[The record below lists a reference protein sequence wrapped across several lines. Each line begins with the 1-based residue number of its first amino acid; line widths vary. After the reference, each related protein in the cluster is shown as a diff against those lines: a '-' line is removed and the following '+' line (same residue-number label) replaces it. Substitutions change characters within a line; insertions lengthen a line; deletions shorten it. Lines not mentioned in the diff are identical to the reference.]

1 MANIKISALP
11 AAAALTGTEAVPVV
25 QSGVTVKT
33 TAAAIAATGTTPTLN
48 LVTTA
53 GNSTTPSIVFKASGS
68 GSTAYVSN
76 STGNW
81 LSLNG
86 VAEVVPAGGIAPV
99 TTNTY
104 VLGSTSFRWAKLWS
118 YDADLSGA
126 LAVSGNVTPALLT
139 ASKPV
144 FTDASKNLVSTGT
157 LAYDQGGTGQTT
169 YAAGDIVYASATN
182 TLTKLAIGTNG
193 QVLKVTAG
201 LLPAWDTDSAGTG
214 TVTSASVVSANGFA
228 GTVATATTTPAIT
241 LTTSI
246 TGLLKGNATAISAA
260 TAATDYVA
268 PSSYASANGLT
279 MATAR
284 ILGRTT
290 ASTGA
295 AEEITIGSGLSMT
308 AGTLIS
314 TGSGGSVTTVGWT
327 GGIVTVANQTTT
339 PAFTIA
345 GTSGGVPYFNSGTT
359 WDTSAALAANSLVIG
374 GGAGLAPS
382 TTTTGTGVL
391 TFLGTPSS
399 ANLAAA
405 VTDETGS
412 GALVFATSPT
422 LATSVDSGAT
432 FTAFAGATTSLTLG
446 GTGATSVLAVPG
458 TLEQS
463 STTGALTVAGGVYIA
478 KKLTAVGAAAT
489 GALTVTGAV
498 TATGGIDKLTSATGV
513 VSVAAAT
520 APSTGQVLMATNAT
534 TATWQTPS
542 SGVTQAK
549 ATAIAMIFGF

>member
-99 TTNTY
+99 TTTTY
-104 VLGSTSFRWAKLWS
+104 ALGSTSFRWAKLWS

-193 QVLKVTAG
+193 QVLKVTSG
-201 LLPAWDTDSAGTG
+201 LLPAWGTDSAGTG
-214 TVTSASVVSANGFA
+214 TVTSASVVSANGFS

-260 TAATDYVA
+260 AAATDYVA

-295 AEEITIGSGLSMT
+295 AEEITIGSGLSLT
-308 AGTLIS
+308 AGSLTATS
-314 TGSGGSVTTVGWT
+314 TGIS
-327 GGIVTVANQTTT
+327 
-339 PAFTIA
+339 
-345 GTSGGVPYFNSGTT
+345 
-359 WDTSAALAANSLVIG
+359 
-374 GGAGLAPS
+374 
-382 TTTTGTGVL
+382 
-391 TFLGTPSS
+391 
-399 ANLAAA
+399 
-405 VTDETGS
+405 
-412 GALVFATSPT
+412 
-422 LATSVDSGAT
+422 
-432 FTAFAGATTSLTLG
+432 
-446 GTGATSVLAVPG
+446 
-458 TLEQS
+458 
-463 STTGALTVAGGVYIA
+463 
-478 KKLTAVGAAAT
+478 
-489 GALTVTGAV
+489 
-498 TATGGIDKLTSATGV
+498 
-513 VSVAAAT
+513 
-520 APSTGQVLMATNAT
+520 
-534 TATWQTPS
+534 
-542 SGVTQAK
+542 QAK
-549 ATAIAMIFGF
+549 VTAIAMVLGF

>member
-99 TTNTY
+99 TTTTY
-104 VLGSTSFRWAKLWS
+104 ALGTTSFRWAKLWS

-182 TLTKLAIGTNG
+182 TLTKLPVGTNG

-201 LLPAWDTDSAGTG
+201 LLPAWGTDSAGTG

-295 AEEITIGSGLSMT
+295 AEEITIGSGLSLT
-308 AGTLIS
+308 AGSLTATS
-314 TGSGGSVTTVGWT
+314 TGIS
-327 GGIVTVANQTTT
+327 
-339 PAFTIA
+339 
-345 GTSGGVPYFNSGTT
+345 
-359 WDTSAALAANSLVIG
+359 
-374 GGAGLAPS
+374 
-382 TTTTGTGVL
+382 
-391 TFLGTPSS
+391 
-399 ANLAAA
+399 
-405 VTDETGS
+405 
-412 GALVFATSPT
+412 
-422 LATSVDSGAT
+422 
-432 FTAFAGATTSLTLG
+432 
-446 GTGATSVLAVPG
+446 
-458 TLEQS
+458 
-463 STTGALTVAGGVYIA
+463 
-478 KKLTAVGAAAT
+478 
-489 GALTVTGAV
+489 
-498 TATGGIDKLTSATGV
+498 
-513 VSVAAAT
+513 
-520 APSTGQVLMATNAT
+520 
-534 TATWQTPS
+534 
-542 SGVTQAK
+542 QAK
-549 ATAIAMIFGF
+549 VTAIAMVLGF

>member
-11 AAAALTGTEAVPVV
+11 AAATLTGAEEVPVV

-33 TAAAIAATGTTPTLN
+33 TVAAIAASSAPTLDQ
-48 LVTTA
+48 VTTA
-53 GNSTTPSIVFKASGS
+53 GNETTNPIVFNETGA
-68 GSTAYVSN
+68 STAYVGN

-99 TTNTY
+99 TNNTY
-104 VLGSTSFRWAKLWS
+104 VLGSTSFRWAKLWATDTS
-118 YDADLSGA
+118 LSGA
-126 LAVSGNVTPALLT
+126 ITVAGNITPALLT

-182 TLTKLAIGTNG
+182 TLTKLPVGTNG

-201 LLPAWDTDSAGTG
+201 LLPAWGTDSAGTG

-279 MATAR
+279 MATAKL
-284 ILGRTT
+284 LGRTT

-308 AGTLIS
+308 AGTLSS
-314 TGSGGSVTTVGWT
+314 TGSGGSVTSVAATVPTFLSVAGSPIT
-327 GGIVTVANQTTT
+327 TSGTLAVTLSGTALPN
-339 PAFTIA
+339 
-345 GTSGGVPYFNSGTT
+345 TSGGTGNNVAFTQYGVPYASSTTVLATTANGTT
-359 WDTSAALAANSLVIG
+359 GQAFVATTSAAPSWGVAGPAG
-374 GGAGLAPS
+374 GGTGVANNAAMTVTGSGNYAYTRTLTGATNVTFPTS
-382 TTTTGTGVL
+382 GTLTTTG
-391 TFLGTPSS
+391 
-399 ANLAAA
+399 
-405 VTDETGS
+405 
-412 GALVFATSPT
+412 
-422 LATSVDSGAT
+422 
-432 FTAFAGATTSLTLG
+432 
-446 GTGATSVLAVPG
+446 
-458 TLEQS
+458 
-463 STTGALTVAGGVYIA
+463 
-478 KKLTAVGAAAT
+478 K
-489 GALTVTGAV
+489 
-498 TATGGIDKLTSATGV
+498 
-513 VSVAAAT
+513 
-520 APSTGQVLMATNAT
+520 
-534 TATWQTPS
+534 
-542 SGVTQAK
+542 
-549 ATAIAMIFGF
+549 AIAMAMVFGF

>member
-1 MANIKISALP
+1 MAQANYTPISLYYSTTSTAIPTTGNLINGELAVNIYDGKLYYKNSN
-11 AAAALTGTEAVPVV
+11 TG
-25 QSGVTVKT
+25 
-33 TAAAIAATGTTPTLN
+33 
-48 LVTTA
+48 LVTLLASTA
-53 GNSTTPSIVFKASGS
+53 GAS
-68 GSTAYVSN
+68 
-76 STGNW
+76 
-81 LSLNG
+81 
-86 VAEVVPAGGIAPV
+86 
-99 TTNTY
+99 
-104 VLGSTSFRWAKLWS
+104 
-118 YDADLSGA
+118 
-126 LAVSGNVTPALLT
+126 
-139 ASKPV
+139 
-144 FTDASKNLVSTGT
+144 
-157 LAYDQGGTGQTT
+157 
-169 YAAGDIVYASATN
+169 
-182 TLTKLAIGTNG
+182 
-193 QVLKVTAG
+193 
-201 LLPAWDTDSAGTG
+201 G

-279 MATAR
+279 MATAKL
-284 ILGRTT
+284 LGRTT

-295 AEEITIGSGLSMT
+295 AEEIAIGSGLAMT
-308 AGTLIS
+308 AGTLSS
-314 TGSGGSVTTVGWT
+314 TSAGGSVTTVGWT
-327 GGIVTVANQTTT
+327 GGIVTVANPTTT

-422 LATSVDSGAT
+422 LATSVNSGAT

-446 GTGATSVLAVPG
+446 GTGTTSVLAVPG

-498 TATGGIDKLTSATGV
+498 TATGGVDKLTSASGV

-549 ATAIAMIFGF
+549 ATAIAMVLGF